1 MKFRVF
7 PLLCLAAVLLTSSA
21 AFSQNISLQLA
32 NGVFRANGW
41 TAPRSAPAA
50 GWGSI
55 FAVYAGSGNIPPL
68 LGDYTV
74 ESGTLVFRPK
84 FPLSPG
90 MRYRANFHAP
100 GIAAAERVFDGPPRD
115 TTPRTRV
122 EHVYPSADVLPSNL
136 LRFYIYF
143 SAPMTQGQ
151 AGRRIHLLDEKG
163 KDLNA
168 AFLPGEELW
177 DPASQRLT
185 MTLDPGRIKRGLT
198 SNQAMGPPI
207 VEGKRYRLVVDQ
219 DWPDARDVRMTEG
232 FVKAFRGGP
241 AVRIKPDPKQWRITA
256 PKAGS
261 GEALIVGFPRPMNYV
276 LLQRM
281 LQVERKGAKL
291 TGDELVE
298 RNEMQWRFA
307 PRDPWRDGEYQLV
320 VNTAL
325 EDLAGNSIALA
336 FDIDV
341 FEKVTEH
348 IATATIA
355 VPFTIR

>member
-1 MKFRVF
+1 M
-7 PLLCLAAVLLTSSA
+7 SSA
-21 AFSQNISLQLA
+21 AFSQSISLEFQ
-32 NGVFRANGW
+32 NGAFRVNGW
-41 TAPRSAPAA
+41 TAPRSAPGG
-50 GWGSI
+50 GWSSL
-55 FAVYAGSGNIPPL
+55 FAVYAGPGNVPPL
-68 LGDYTV
+68 LGDYAV
-74 ESGTLVFRPK
+74 ETGTLVFRPK
-84 FPLSPG
+84 FPLSAG
-90 MRYRANFHAP
+90 VRYRANFHAP
-100 GIAAAERVFDGPPRD
+100 GVTPVERVFAGPPRD
-115 TTPRTRV
+115 TTPKARV
-122 EHVYPSADVLPSNL
+122 ERVYPSADVLPSNL
-136 LRFYIYF
+136 LRFYLFF
-143 SAPMTQGQ
+143 SMPMTQGQ

-207 VEGKRYRLVVDQ
+207 VEGKRYRLVIDQ
-219 DWPDARDVRMTEG
+219 DWPDARDVRMIEG

-241 AVRIKPDPKQWRITA
+241 AVRVKPDPKQWRITT

-261 GEALIVGFPRPMNYV
+261 GTALIVDFPRPMNYV

-281 LQVERKGAKL
+281 LQVTRKGAHVDGEA
-291 TGDELVE
+291 TVE
-298 RNEMQWRFA
+298 RNETQWRFT
-307 PRDPWRDGEYQLV
+307 PRDPWRDGDYELAS
-320 VNTAL
+320 NTAL

-348 IATATIA
+348 IATATTA